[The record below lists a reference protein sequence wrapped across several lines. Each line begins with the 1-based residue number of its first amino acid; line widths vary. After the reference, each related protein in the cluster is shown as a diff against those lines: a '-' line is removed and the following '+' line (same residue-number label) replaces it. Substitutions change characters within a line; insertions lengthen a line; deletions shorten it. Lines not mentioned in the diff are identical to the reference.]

1 MATRTRI
8 ISQNKAVY
16 ASQTG
21 LLHPTSSERA
31 APNYKNNFTPPQLHR
46 VDTFSF
52 DVDLAGA
59 RQDIREFGQLS
70 RIGTQTM
77 NDLNPSLSFG
87 YYLGDGTNET
97 LLGLF
102 SAGSKREGVYDEA
115 PLTGSIVSG
124 ILAEDE
130 LYREKN
136 IYVLTAK
143 EGEDA
148 FNTGIF
154 KGNSAS
160 HDVVSFG
167 NCVLTNYSAN
177 FSVGEIPRAD
187 VEMEASNIVFT
198 TGHHSGLRNPAIN
211 ELGARADSG
220 MYSLE
225 PPTTGSQFG
234 DSSIL
239 VLRPDD
245 VIVSFSEN
253 NISAGGDTDNAY
265 SKSKVGGT
273 HFGDIAV
280 TSASIEIPLSRGNIE
295 VLGKERAYA
304 KPLEFPINVTMNMSC
319 VLRNFSAGALEHVLT
334 GTAGQNTTDITV
346 EIKKDDGTLAQYYE
360 LKNCF
365 LDNQSFSQ
373 GLDDNETVDLT
384 FSTQIGGAS
393 NTNEGIFWSGS
404 FANRKGED
412 ITGDGG
418 LLAPPDHSGDYYA
431 AQPVSLGS
439 HKLLAD

>member
-1 MATRTRI
+1 MATRTRV
-8 ISQNKAVY
+8 ISQNKAVF

-21 LLHPTSSERA
+21 LLHPTASEVGA
-31 APNYKNNFTPPQLHR
+31 SNYKNNLTPPQLHR

-52 DVDLAGA
+52 DVDLAGS

-77 NDLNPSLSFG
+77 SDLNPNLSLG
-87 YYLGDGTNET
+87 YYLGDGTNEA

-102 SAGSKREGVYDEA
+102 SAGSKRLNAYGNA
-115 PLTGSIVSG
+115 PLTGSIISG

-148 FNTGIF
+148 FNTDIYS
-154 KGNSAS
+154 GNFAS

-211 ELGARADSG
+211 DLGARADSG

-225 PPTTGSQFG
+225 APTTG
-234 DSSIL
+234 DTDIL

-245 VIVSFSEN
+245 VIVSFSNN
-253 NISAGGDTDNAY
+253 NISVGGDTQDAY
-265 SKSKVGGT
+265 SQSKVGGT

-319 VLRNFSAGALEHVLT
+319 VVRNFAAGALEHVLT
-334 GTAGQNTTDITV
+334 GTAGQDTTDITI
-346 EIKKDDGTLAQYYE
+346 EIKKDDGRLAQYYE
-360 LKNCF
+360 LKNCY

-404 FANRKGED
+404 FDKRRGEE

-439 HKLLAD
+439 HTLLSDTP